1 MRTMTRRTLFLAT
14 YPFYFLVVVVVL
26 LSLDIPSRVDPYL
39 PRPWE
44 APYKLPDV
52 FMKGEKI
59 PNVLRRRVP
68 YEISDVITL
77 GTVPSIRGIVPGE
90 YFRDPSFR
98 EETTRFVPDGRYETE
113 YAYSM
118 RRDLAKV
125 FLFGDS
131 YIISHDY
138 KPVSYRLNEEYGIPT
153 WRRSYGV
160 WGSMETVYSFLAE
173 TPAAALRGRYVVFD
187 ISEGGTVWVNR
198 QPSGMSVGTL
208 LRFARDW
215 TTFQATVLYRR
226 LGGTSEV
233 PVFPMPVLLPTVKK
247 LDAVTVVPG
256 RTLREDPS
264 HLNPILF
271 EYLGKPRAL
280 GFYDRHLALLT
291 WYEPFLGGG
300 APGLSL
306 ENWIVRIGRLAREKG
321 AIPVVL
327 YIPTHLSTYW
337 PIIAPILDYGKMF
350 PYIQKNE
357 RFNRA
362 IRSPEELRAVLPGSI
377 SSWRELVTAACRR
390 AGVVCIDL
398 TDPFREATLRG
409 EIVYREFDTHWN
421 ESGVEIASA
430 EIAKIVLEGAGK

>member
-1 MRTMTRRTLFLAT
+1 MRTMTRRWLFLAT
-14 YPFYFLVVVVVL
+14 YPLYFLVVVAVL
-26 LSLDIPSRVDPYL
+26 LSLDIPSRIDPYL

-59 PNVLRRRVP
+59 PNLLRRRAP

-77 GTVPSIRGIVPGE
+77 GTVPSIRGIVPGD

-98 EETTRFVPDGRYETE
+98 EETTKFEPDGRYETE

-118 RRDLAKV
+118 RRDLAKI

-138 KPVSYRLNEEYGIPT
+138 KPVSYRLNEEYRIPT

-173 TPAAALRGRYVVFD
+173 TPATALRGRYVVFD
-187 ISEGGTVWVNR
+187 ISEGGTVWGNT
-198 QPSGMSVGTL
+198 QLNGMPVGTIFRL
-208 LRFARDW
+208 ARGW
-215 TTFQATVLYRR
+215 ATYNGSVLYRR
-226 LGGTSEV
+226 MGGRMEV
-233 PVFPMPVLLPTVKK
+233 PEFEMPSPLPTVRK
-247 LDAVTVVPG
+247 LDSVTIVPG
-256 RTLREDPS
+256 RTLHDDPS
-264 HLNPILF
+264 HLNPVLF

-306 ENWIVRIGRLAREKG
+306 ENWILRIGRLARARG
-321 AIPVVL
+321 AVPVVL

-337 PIIAPILDYGKMF
+337 PIVASTLDYGKMYR
-350 PYIQKNE
+350 YIRKTE
-357 RFNRA
+357 KFNRT
-362 IRSPEELRAVLPGSI
+362 IRSPEELRDVLPGSI
-377 SSWRELVTAACRR
+377 SSWRNLVTGACRS
-390 AGVVCIDL
+390 ANVVLIDL
-398 TDPFREATLRG
+398 TGPFREATLRG
-409 EIVYREFDTHWN
+409 ETVYREFDTHWN
-421 ESGVEIASA
+421 ESGVEIATA
-430 EIAKIVLEGAGK
+430 EIAKIVLEGKGK